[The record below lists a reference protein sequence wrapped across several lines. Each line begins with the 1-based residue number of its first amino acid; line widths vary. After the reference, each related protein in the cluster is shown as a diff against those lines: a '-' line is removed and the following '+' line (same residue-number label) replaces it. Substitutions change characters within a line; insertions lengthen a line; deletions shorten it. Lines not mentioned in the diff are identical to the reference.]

1 MKLQDCFFCVRGQ
14 NALYNRCTVVELEAW
29 SPCITD
35 VVVLG
40 AGMPSVTN
48 VLLCYSRERMK
59 LKYIDEFCD
68 DPGFLNIFC
77 SKLYQVK
84 WRFVVILC
92 IHLMEM
98 GEGASKDDR
107 VMESEVTFS

>member
-77 SKLYQVK
+77 SKLY
-84 WRFVVILC
+84 LSL
-92 IHLMEM
+92 IHI
-98 GEGASKDDR
+98 
-107 VMESEVTFS
+107 